1 MTKLLNV
8 NLESGQCT
16 FDDIPPELAGLG
28 GRGLSSS
35 IVAKQVDPKADPLG
49 PDNVLVFAAGILA
62 GTIIPNSGRLSV
74 GAKSPLTGGIKEANA
89 GGTSARKLANLGI
102 QAVVAQG
109 QAAEPCILVITPKGA
124 QLKPA
129 ADLWGQGTYATIEGL
144 RTAYGDNIGIICC
157 GPAGELQYKNSSVI
171 SVTHDFYPRTASR
184 GGLGAVMGS
193 KKLKA
198 IVIDD
203 QRQRRKEVADPQAL
217 RRSSSVLAKGI
228 RSDQILQFIRDFGT
242 GCLVTMADGLECL
255 ATKNFSVGQFA
266 DNYEISGEK
275 MSWLMNDRPNSSS
288 KHHCMPECI
297 IYCSQVFTDAKGDY
311 VTSGFEFE
319 SLALMGSNCMINDID
334 MLAKMDRLCDD
345 LGIDTI
351 ETGGAIGVAMEGGLI
366 PWGDADA
373 AYNLIKEIGE
383 GTDNGKLIG
392 NGCLATGKALG
403 VKRIPVVK
411 GQGISAWEP
420 RVLKGTGV
428 TYATSPMGADHTCG
442 NALPA
447 MNYDASSPEGQAAK
461 SADLQK
467 YFAAIDTLG
476 LCLYAALPVSNK
488 KMLEKKLVE
497 AVGAILGDDLPRN
510 YLRELGAKVLAVEV
524 DFNRRAG
531 FTREDDRLP
540 KFMLE
545 EKVMPS
551 GNVFDVPEEDIDS
564 VYQWTD

>member
-1 MTKLLNV
+1 MMKLLFA
-8 NLESGQCT
+8 NLGSGDCT
-16 FDDIPPELAGLG
+16 LKDVTPNLVGLG
-28 GRGLSSS
+28 GRGLSSA
-35 IVAKQVDPKADPLG
+35 IIATRVDPKADPLS
-49 PDNVLVFAAGILA
+49 PENILVFSAGILA
-62 GTIIPNSGRLSV
+62 GTVVPNGGRLSV

-89 GGTSARKLANLGI
+89 GGTSARKIANLGI
-102 QAVVAQG
+102 QAVVVKG
-109 QAAEPCILVITPKGA
+109 QAAEPSILVINPEGA
-124 QLKPA
+124 VLKPA
-129 ADLWGQGTYATIEGL
+129 SDLWGLGNYGTIEGL
-144 RTAYGDNIGIICC
+144 RAAYGDKIGIICC
-157 GPAGELQYKNSSVI
+157 GPAGEMMYKNSAVI
-171 SVTHDFYPRTASR
+171 STTHDFYPRTASR

-198 IVIDD
+198 VVIDD
-203 QRQRRKEVADPQAL
+203 RGERRKKVADPQAL
-217 RRSSSVLAKGI
+217 RRAASVLANGI
-228 RSDQILQFIRDFGT
+228 RSDQVMHFIKDFGT

-255 ATKNFSVGQFA
+255 ATKNFSAGQFT

-288 KHHCMPECI
+288 KHHCMPECVV
-297 IYCSQVFTDAKGDY
+297 YCSQVFTDEKGDY

-319 SLALMGSNCMINDID
+319 SLGLLGSNCMINDID
-334 MLAKMDRLCDD
+334 MLAKMDWLCDD

-373 AYNLIKEIGE
+373 AYSLMKEIGE
-383 GTDNGKLIG
+383 GTENGKLIG
-392 NGCLATGKALG
+392 NGCLATGEALG

-420 RVLKGTGV
+420 RVLKATGV

-447 MNYDASSPEGQAAK
+447 MNYDASTPEGQAEK
-461 SADLQK
+461 SADLQR

-476 LCLYAALPVSNK
+476 MCLFPALPISAK
-488 KMLEKKLVE
+488 SMLEKKLVE
-497 AVGAILGDDLPRN
+497 AVGAILGEDLPKN

-531 FTREDDRLP
+531 FTRKDDRLP
-540 KFMLE
+540 TFMLE

-564 VYQWTD
+564 VYE